1 MKRTEARSIGS
12 LIDSFFDSSGSRD
25 NYDAQRICF
34 LWSEV
39 MGPTINRHTAR
50 RWIDAGTLHVVIT
63 SAPLKSE
70 LGMMRTAIID
80 RLNEAA
86 GKNVINAIA
95 FH

>member
-1 MKRTEARSIGS
+1 
-12 LIDSFFDSSGSRD
+12 
-25 NYDAQRICF
+25 
-34 LWSEV
+34 
-39 MGPTINRHTAR
+39 RHTVR
-50 RWIDAGTLHVVIT
+50 RWVDAGTLHVIIS

-86 GKNVINAIA
+86 GKNVINDIA

>member
-1 MKRTEARSIGS
+1 MKRTDAQSIGT
-12 LIDSFFDSSGSRD
+12 LIERFIDSSGSRD
-25 NYDAQRICF
+25 NYDAQRICY

-39 MGPTINRHTAR
+39 MGPTINRHTVR
-50 RWIDAGTLHVVIT
+50 RWVDAGTLHVIIT

-70 LGMMRTAIID
+70 LGMIRSKIVE

-86 GKNVINAIA
+86 GKNVINDIA